1 MESKGRNTEINIKN
15 IFDPNSVHALE
26 YARDMSEIYRERL
39 TDPEYIN
46 QILLTP
52 EEDGASKLV
61 IESRIMTE
69 YLISGLEFGRFLM
82 HDSFPEKI
90 DYLKEIANHSIFL
103 LNETNIEK
111 SEVGKR
117 FLSIYLYARANS
129 LLEENFGPDFSSVY
143 RLMLAN
149 TAKVIDQTIQNV
161 KQVPSIDHIGPSFE
175 QRISNSLEKTLI
187 HDQPRVI
194 EAHIQNNFWK
204 INEYIQMNSSNQPED
219 TPNLDIALLKFFVK
233 FEDIITN
240 SEIAEY
246 FHIDQLISFKLIG
259 ERVLSVLEERDELIY
274 GVDEESG
281 QITYSVVPN
290 PKKVIPII
298 FAHLINKRRKKQRE

>member
-1 MESKGRNTEINIKN
+1 MESKARNTEINIIN

-26 YARDMSEIYRERL
+26 YARDMSEIFRERL
-39 TDPEYIN
+39 TDPDYIN

-61 IESRIMTE
+61 IESKIMSE
-69 YLISGLEFGRFLM
+69 YLISGLEFGRFLST
-82 HDSFPEKI
+82 DSYPDKI

-103 LNETNIEK
+103 LNEQNTDK
-111 SEVGKR
+111 SIVASR
-117 FLSIYLYARANS
+117 YLSIYLYARANK
-129 LLEENFGPDFSSVY
+129 LLEEDFGPDFSSVY

-149 TAKVIDQTIQNV
+149 TAKVIGQTIQNV
-161 KQVPSIDHIGPSFE
+161 KQIPSLDHIGPSFE
-175 QRISNSLEKTLI
+175 QRISNSLESTLI

-204 INEYIQMNSSNQPED
+204 INEYIQKNSSNQPEN

-233 FEDIITN
+233 FEDIIIN

-246 FHIDQLISFKLIG
+246 FHVDQLISFKLIG
-259 ERVLSVLEERDELIY
+259 ERVLTVLEERDELIY

-290 PKKVIPII
+290 PKKVIPIT
-298 FAHLINKRRKKQRE
+298 FAHLINKRRKKQRK